1 MYVNNPEI
9 DDLITAI
16 PRKYDLCVSLTL
28 GATLYA
34 DNCSTAQLFQSR
46 TSEQSIELSRVNGIT
61 DKAKFIHYFGHCNNH
76 M

>member
-28 GATLYA
+28 GTTLYA

-46 TSEQSIELSRVNGIT
+46 TFERIIDMSRVNGIT
-61 DKAKFIHYFGHCNNH
+61 DKAKLINYFGH
-76 M
+76 